1 MCHIKAPSCWC
12 NTWIESD
19 LLDDHLCPVSY
30 SQTCFLSTDGK
41 FCDTSDP
48 SVRELFQE
56 SDRIFLEDVKIIKR
70 GLTIFTYF
78 GWSVYETQPIWGLGL
93 FEFHL
98 HLGGDY
104 YIDRRKAKISVW
116 PPPLVIKKMKIIY
129 MPWNN
134 FCMIWVAYTCQMASL
149 ERFKGLPT
157 IRTRIQAEEG
167 PPTQKVKKNKC
178 V

>member
-56 SDRIFLEDVKIIKR
+56 SDRIIFWKMGKISR
-70 GLTIFTYF
+70 EG
-78 GWSVYETQPIWGLGL
+78 GGDH
-93 FEFHL
+93 FHL
-98 HLGGDY
+98 FWVECIGISTNLGVGSLWISLADLW
-104 YIDRRKAKISVW
+104 RFSFASRKNENFWKYFFSHFK
-116 PPPLVIKKMKIIY
+116 PLYLGQILTDWALV
-129 MPWNN
+129 
-134 FCMIWVAYTCQMASL
+134 FCKHPH
-149 ERFKGLPT
+149 F
-157 IRTRIQAEEG
+157 
-167 PPTQKVKKNKC
+167 
-178 V
+178 